1 MFFKLP
7 LLFFVGLYFF
17 NINSKS
23 FIVNKCM
30 NLYMKRDKIS
40 NLNVINKPRGFNQ
53 KIYSEYLDNSNNS
66 IIVAVGPAGT
76 GKTMFA
82 CIKAIKMLKSGQFNK
97 IIITRPVVPVEEDI

>member
-76 GKTMFA
+76 
-82 CIKAIKMLKSGQFNK
+82 
-97 IIITRPVVPVEEDI
+97 